1 MAYRYGNRGQVD
13 LLPPCI
19 EDYISSD
26 NPVRVYDAM
35 IDALDMQKLGIKI
48 DTRQVG
54 NPEYD
59 PRTMLKLLVYGYSYG
74 IKSSRKL
81 ERECHHNISFIWLMG
96 GLKPDHKTI
105 AEFRR
110 HNKPALKQVLKQCV
124 RMCIKLD
131 MIDGNVL
138 FVDGSKI
145 RANANREKH
154 HDQEYYEKRLMVLD
168 RRISELLSE
177 CDKVD
182 DDESDQR
189 SYVQISKELKEAGNL
204 KGRIEEVLKSFE
216 SSDRKKINLTD
227 PDCALMRS
235 VQGSHASYNVQGVV
249 DDKHGLIVHAEAID
263 KSDIKELP
271 NQISQANENLGK
283 TCDVACADAGY
294 SDSKALEKVKEKE
307 IKVVVPSQR
316 QALHKEEGPFS
327 KSHFKYDKGQ
337 DCYTCPEGHKL
348 RYQSTVK
355 KNGKR
360 YYCMVDKTN
369 CSQCQHYGT
378 CTSSKRG
385 RKIMRLPNE
394 NAKEHFEEL
403 YEQNR
408 ELYAR
413 RKSRS
418 EHPFGHIKRNLKT
431 DSFHLRGKDGVQA
444 ETSILATCFNMVRM
458 TKILGVGV
466 LLAKL
471 MEMSPIPS

>member
-19 EDYISSD
+19 EDYVGPD
-26 NPVRVYDAM
+26 NPVRVYDAL
-35 IDALDMQKLGIKI
+35 INALNMQELGVKI
-48 DTRQVG
+48 NDRQVG

-110 HNKPALKQVLKQCV
+110 QNKKALKQVLKQCV
-124 RMCIKLD
+124 RVCIKLD
-131 MIDGNVL
+131 LIDGNVL
-138 FVDGSKI
+138 FVDGTKI
-145 RANANREKH
+145 RANASRDNH
-154 HDQEYYEKRLMVLD
+154 HDRKYYKKRLAILD
-168 RRISELLSE
+168 ERISALLSE

-182 DDESDQR
+182 DDESSQG
-189 SYVQISKELKEAGNL
+189 SYVEISKALKKSINLKE
-204 KGRIEEVLKSFE
+204 KIEEVLKNFE
-216 SSDRKKINLTD
+216 SSDRKKINLAD

-249 DDKHGLIVHAEAID
+249 DDKNGIIVHAEAIN
-263 KSDIKELP
+263 KTDIKELP

-283 TCDVACADAGY
+283 KCEVACADAGY
-294 SDSKALEKVKEKE
+294 SDSQELEKIEKEE

-316 QALHKEEGPFS
+316 QALHEGEGPFS
-327 KSHFKYDKGQ
+327 KSHFKYDKDQ
-337 DCYTCPEGHKL
+337 DSYTCPEGHKL

-360 YYCMVDKTN
+360 YYCMEDKNN
-369 CSQCQHYGT
+369 CLQCQHYGT

-394 NAKEHFEEL
+394 DAKEHFEKL
-403 YEQNR
+403 YEQNL

-413 RKSRS
+413 RKTRS

-431 DSFHLRGKDGVQA
+431 DSFHLRGKDGAQSK
-444 ETSILATCFNMVRM
+444 TSILATCFNVVRM

-466 LLAKL
+466 LLAKIV
-471 MEMSPIPS
+471 EMSPTAS